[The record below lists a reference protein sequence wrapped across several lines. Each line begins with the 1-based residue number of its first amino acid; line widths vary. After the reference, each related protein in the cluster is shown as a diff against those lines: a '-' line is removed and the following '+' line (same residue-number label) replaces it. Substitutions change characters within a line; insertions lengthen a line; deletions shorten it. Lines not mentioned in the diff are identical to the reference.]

1 VILPLRTRSTLRVV
15 NVPIIAAL
23 TVAHLGRPARLVAQA
38 VPSTPPPSGV
48 PADSSR
54 ATTRDRAMADTTMR
68 GMAMPGMATTGM
80 AMPGPAMP
88 GMAMPHG
95 MQMHPGPLGIP
106 VTRMGSGTSWL
117 PDASPMHA
125 EHFDALGWAWMAH
138 GAAFVTWDRQAG
150 GPRGDATFMSTNWA
164 MLMAAHAIGAGRLE
178 LHSMASVEPWTATGR
193 GYPLL
198 LQSGEAYDGE
208 PLHDRQHPH
217 NLFME
222 LAADYQVPIAS
233 TIGVDAYAGPVGE
246 PALGPVAFPHRASS
260 SADPFAPLSHHWQ
273 DATHIA
279 FGVATLGLFT
289 RAIKLEGS
297 IFNGREPDQRRA
309 DIELTTPN
317 DRTLDS
323 YSGRVSVTTS
333 PQWVASA
340 WYGYLRSPEQLT
352 PDVSIRRF
360 GASLL
365 TARAIGERG
374 VWSSAV
380 IYGANLETGREPIA
394 PSATPDSAA
403 PTAIA
408 ADHRVSNSVLLE
420 STYEFGGA
428 NTVSA
433 RAEYVT
439 KSAGDLDLPVAAAG
453 TLPRYDIGS
462 FSVGYIREIGAFTRY
477 LSAGVGVELL
487 LDVIPAALLPTYH
500 TQTPGGLGLFLR
512 LRPSPVHRAA
522 M

>member
-1 VILPLRTRSTLRVV
+1 M
-15 NVPIIAAL
+15 PIIAAL
-23 TVAHLGRPARLVAQA
+23 TVIHLGLPTRVIAQS
-38 VPSTPPPSGV
+38 VPTP
-48 PADSSR
+48 
-54 ATTRDRAMADTTMR
+54 RDTAGADTTMP
-68 GMAMPGMATTGM
+68 GMAMPGMAM
-80 AMPGPAMP
+80 S
-88 GMAMPHG
+88 HG

-164 MLMAAHAIGAGRLE
+164 MLMAAHPIGAGRLE
-178 LHSMASVEPWTATGR
+178 LHSMASVEPWTATGP

-198 LQSGEAYDGE
+198 LQSGEAYDGT

-222 LAADYQVPIAS
+222 LAADYQVPILPTAG
-233 TIGVDAYAGPVGE
+233 IDAYAGPVGE
-246 PALGPVAFPHRASS
+246 PALGPVAFPHRASA

-279 FGVATLGLFT
+279 FGVATIGLFT

-323 YSGRVSVTTS
+323 YAGRVSVTTN
-333 PQWVASA
+333 PHWVASA

-352 PDVSIRRF
+352 PDISIRRF

-365 TARAIGERG
+365 TARMVGARG

-380 IYGANLETGREPIA
+380 IYGANLETGHESVV
-394 PSATPDSAA
+394 PSATPGSAA
-403 PTAIA
+403 SIT
-408 ADHRVSNSVLLE
+408 ADHRVANSVLLE

-428 NTVSA
+428 NTISA
-433 RAEYVT
+433 RAEYVN
-439 KSAGDLDLPVAAAG
+439 KSAGDLDLPVAVAS
-453 TLPRYDIGS
+453 TRPRYEIGS
-462 FSVGYIREIGAFTRY
+462 VSVGYIRDVGAFTRY
-477 LSAGVGVELL
+477 LSAGVGVEVL
-487 LDVIPAALLPTYH
+487 LDLIPASLLPTYH
-500 TQTPGGLGLFLR
+500 SQTPGGLGLFLR
-512 LRPSPVHRAA
+512 LRPSHLHMAA